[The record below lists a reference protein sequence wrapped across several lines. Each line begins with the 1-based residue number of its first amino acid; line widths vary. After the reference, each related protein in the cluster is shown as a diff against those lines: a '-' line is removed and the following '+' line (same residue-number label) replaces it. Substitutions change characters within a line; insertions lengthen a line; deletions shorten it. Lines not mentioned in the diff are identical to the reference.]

1 MLQIGQLD
9 LKINKMAGFGQF
21 IKNEREKRD
30 WTQTEFG
37 NQIGINT
44 SAICRIENG
53 TQKFSIS
60 KLETLSKLLEI
71 ENQEINDLFFADK
84 FAKEALKYKCS
95 ESVFSVAEN
104 NATYLRNTNI
114 KQGKLNFENE

>member
-1 MLQIGQLD
+1 MLKIGQLD

-60 KLETLSKLLEI
+60 KLETLSKILEI
-71 ENQEINDLFFADK
+71 ENQKINDLFFADK

>member
-1 MLQIGQLD
+1 LLKLD
-9 LKINKMAGFGQF
+9 QHDFNINRMAGFGQF

-60 KLETLSKLLEI
+60 KLERLSKILKI
-71 ENQEINDLFFADK
+71 DSQKINDLFFADK

-104 NATYLRNTNI
+104 NATYFRNTNV
-114 KQGKLNFENE
+114 KQAKLNFENE

>member
-1 MLQIGQLD
+1 LLKLGQLD
-9 LKINKMAGFGQF
+9 FKINKMAGFGQY

-53 TQKFSIS
+53 TQRFSIS
-60 KLETLSKLLEI
+60 KLETLSKILEI
-71 ENQEINDLFFADK
+71 DNQKINDLFFADK

-95 ESVFSVAEN
+95 ESVFSVAED

>member
-1 MLQIGQLD
+1 MLKLGQLD
-9 LKINKMAGFGQF
+9 FKINKMAGFGQF

-60 KLETLSKLLEI
+60 KLETLSEILEI
-71 ENQEINDLFFADK
+71 DNQKINDLFFADK

-104 NATYLRNTNI
+104 NATYFRNTNI

>member
-1 MLQIGQLD
+1 MLKIGQLD
-9 LKINKMAGFGQF
+9 FKVNKMAGFGQF

-60 KLETLSKLLEI
+60 KLEKLSKILKI
-71 ENQEINDLFFADK
+71 DNQKINDLFFADK

-104 NATYLRNTNI
+104 NATYFRNTNL
-114 KQGKLNFENE
+114 KQAKLNFENE

>member
-1 MLQIGQLD
+1 LLKLGQLD
-9 LKINKMAGFGQF
+9 FKINKMAGFGQF

-60 KLETLSKLLEI
+60 KLETLSEILEI
-71 ENQEINDLFFADK
+71 DNQKINDLFFADK

>member
-1 MLQIGQLD
+1 LLKLGQLD
-9 LKINKMAGFGQF
+9 FKINKMAGFGQF

-60 KLETLSKLLEI
+60 KLERLSKILKI
-71 ENQEINDLFFADK
+71 DNQKINDLFFADK

-104 NATYLRNTNI
+104 NATYFRNTNV
-114 KQGKLNFENE
+114 KQAKINFENE

>member
-1 MLQIGQLD
+1 MLKLGQLD
-9 LKINKMAGFGQF
+9 FKINNMAGFGQF
-21 IKNEREKRD
+21 IKSEREKRD

-60 KLETLSKLLEI
+60 KLERLSKILKI
-71 ENQEINDLFFADK
+71 DKQKINDLFFADK

-104 NATYLRNTNI
+104 NATYYRNTNV
-114 KQGKLNFENE
+114 KQAKLNFENE

>member
-1 MLQIGQLD
+1 LLKIGQLD
-9 LKINKMAGFGQF
+9 FKINKMAGFGQF

-60 KLETLSKLLEI
+60 KLETLSEILEI
-71 ENQEINDLFFADK
+71 DNQKINDLFFADK

-104 NATYLRNTNI
+104 NATYFRNTNI

>member
-1 MLQIGQLD
+1 LLKLDQVD
-9 LKINKMAGFGQF
+9 LKLNNMAGFGQY
-21 IKNEREKRD
+21 IKNEREKRE

-60 KLETLSKLLEI
+60 KLTKLSEI
-71 ENQEINDLFFADK
+71 LKIDNQKINDLFFADK
-84 FAKEALKYKCS
+84 FAKEAFKYKCS
-95 ESVFSVAEN
+95 ESVFSVAED
-104 NATYLRNTNI
+104 NATYLRNINT
-114 KQGKLNFENE
+114 KQEKLNFENE

>member
-1 MLQIGQLD
+1 MLKLGQLD
-9 LKINKMAGFGQF
+9 FKINKMAGFGQF

-30 WTQTEFG
+30 WTQNEFG

-60 KLETLSKLLEI
+60 KLETLSKILKI
-71 ENQEINDLFFADK
+71 ENQKINDLFFADK

-95 ESVFSVAEN
+95 ESVFTVAEN
-104 NATYLRNTNI
+104 NVTYFRSTNI

>member
-1 MLQIGQLD
+1 LLKIGQLD
-9 LKINKMAGFGQF
+9 FKIIKMAGFGQF

-60 KLETLSKLLEI
+60 KLETLSEILEI
-71 ENQEINDLFFADK
+71 DNQKINDLFFADK

-104 NATYLRNTNI
+104 NATYFRNTNV
-114 KQGKLNFENE
+114 KQAKLNFENE

>member
-1 MLQIGQLD
+1 MLKIGQLD

-60 KLETLSKLLEI
+60 KLETLSEILEI
-71 ENQEINDLFFADK
+71 DNQKINDLFFADK

-104 NATYLRNTNI
+104 NATYFRNTNV
-114 KQGKLNFENE
+114 KQAKLNFENE

>member
-1 MLQIGQLD
+1 MLKLGQLD
-9 LKINKMAGFGQF
+9 FKVNKMAGFGQF

-37 NQIGINT
+37 DEIGINT

-60 KLETLSKLLEI
+60 KLERLSKVLEI
-71 ENQEINDLFFADK
+71 DHQKINDLFFADK

-104 NATYLRNTNI
+104 NATYFRNTNVE
-114 KQGKLNFENE
+114 QAKLKFENE

>member
-1 MLQIGQLD
+1 LLKIGQLD
-9 LKINKMAGFGQF
+9 FKINKMAGFGQF

-60 KLETLSKLLEI
+60 KLEKLSKILKI
-71 ENQEINDLFFADK
+71 DNQKINDLFFADK

-104 NATYLRNTNI
+104 NATYFRNTNV
-114 KQGKLNFENE
+114 KQAKLNFENE

>member
-1 MLQIGQLD
+1 MLKLGQLD
-9 LKINKMAGFGQF
+9 FKINRMAGFGQF

-60 KLETLSKLLEI
+60 KLERLSKILKI
-71 ENQEINDLFFADK
+71 DNQKINDLFFADK

-104 NATYLRNTNI
+104 NATYFRNTNV
-114 KQGKLNFENE
+114 KQAKINFENE

>member
-1 MLQIGQLD
+1 MLKLGQLD
-9 LKINKMAGFGQF
+9 FKVNKMAGFGQF

-60 KLETLSKLLEI
+60 KLERLSEI
-71 ENQEINDLFFADK
+71 LKIDNQKINDLFFADK

-95 ESVFSVAEN
+95 ESVFTVAEN
-104 NATYLRNTNI
+104 NATYFRNTNV
-114 KQGKLNFENE
+114 KQAKLKFENE

>member
-1 MLQIGQLD
+1 LLKIGQLD
-9 LKINKMAGFGQF
+9 FKINKMAGFGQF

-60 KLETLSKLLEI
+60 KLERLSKILKI
-71 ENQEINDLFFADK
+71 DSQKINDLFFADK

-104 NATYLRNTNI
+104 NATYFRNTNV
-114 KQGKLNFENE
+114 KQAKLNFENE

>member
-1 MLQIGQLD
+1 LLKLGQLD
-9 LKINKMAGFGQF
+9 FKINKMAGFGQF

-60 KLETLSKLLEI
+60 KLETLSEILEI
-71 ENQEINDLFFADK
+71 DNQKINDLFFADK

-104 NATYLRNTNI
+104 NATYFRNSNV
-114 KQGKLNFENE
+114 KQAKLNFENE

>member
-1 MLQIGQLD
+1 LLKLGQLD
-9 LKINKMAGFGQF
+9 FKINKMVGFGQF

-60 KLETLSKLLEI
+60 KLETLSEILEI
-71 ENQEINDLFFADK
+71 DNQKINDLFFADK

-104 NATYLRNTNI
+104 NATYFRNTNI
-114 KQGKLNFENE
+114 KRGKLNFENE

>member
-1 MLQIGQLD
+1 MLKIGQLNF
-9 LKINKMAGFGQF
+9 KVYKMAGFGQF

-44 SAICRIENG
+44 SAICRIENE

-60 KLETLSKLLEI
+60 KLEKLSEI
-71 ENQEINDLFFADK
+71 LKIDNQKINDLFFADK

-104 NATYLRNTNI
+104 NATYFRNTNV
-114 KQGKLNFENE
+114 KQAKLNFENE

>member
-1 MLQIGQLD
+1 MLKIGQLEF
-9 LKINKMAGFGQF
+9 KINKMAGFGQF

-60 KLETLSKLLEI
+60 KLERLSKILKI
-71 ENQEINDLFFADK
+71 DNQKINDLFFADK

-104 NATYLRNTNI
+104 NATYFRNTNV
-114 KQGKLNFENE
+114 KQAKINFENE

>member
-1 MLQIGQLD
+1 
-9 LKINKMAGFGQF
+9 MADFGQF

-44 SAICRIENG
+44 SAICRIEKG

-60 KLETLSKLLEI
+60 KLEKLSKILKVD
-71 ENQEINDLFFADK
+71 NQEINDLFFADK

-95 ESVFSVAEN
+95 ETVFSVAED
-104 NATYLRNTNI
+104 NATYFRNTNI
-114 KQGKLNFENE
+114 KQGKLSFENE

>member
-1 MLQIGQLD
+1 MLKLDQLD
-9 LKINKMAGFGQF
+9 FKINKMAGFGQF

-60 KLETLSKLLEI
+60 KLETLSKILEI
-71 ENQEINDLFFADK
+71 DNQKINDLFFADK

-104 NATYLRNTNI
+104 NVSYLRNTNI

>member
-1 MLQIGQLD
+1 MLKLGQLYF
-9 LKINKMAGFGQF
+9 KINKMAGFGQF

-60 KLETLSKLLEI
+60 KLETLSEILEI
-71 ENQEINDLFFADK
+71 DNQKINDLFFADK

-104 NATYLRNTNI
+104 NATYYRNTNT

>member
-1 MLQIGQLD
+1 MLKIGQLEF
-9 LKINKMAGFGQF
+9 KINKMAGFGQF

-60 KLETLSKLLEI
+60 KLETLSEILEI
-71 ENQEINDLFFADK
+71 DNQKINDLFFADK

-104 NATYLRNTNI
+104 NATYFRNTNI

>member
-1 MLQIGQLD
+1 
-9 LKINKMAGFGQF
+9 MAGFGQF
-21 IKNEREKRD
+21 IKSEREKRE

-37 NQIGINT
+37 NHIGINT

-60 KLETLSKLLEI
+60 KLKKLSEI
-71 ENQEINDLFFADK
+71 LKIDSQHINDLFFADK
-84 FAKEALKYKCS
+84 FAREAFKYKCS
-95 ESVFSVAEN
+95 ESVFSVAED
-104 NATYLRNTNI
+104 NANYLRNTNL